1 MKKVLIPTKLDA
13 QASRILSER
22 GYEVVQEPKT
32 PILDLAKAHPDAH
45 ALIVRSEKV
54 TAEVIDALPSLK
66 AVVRAGAGFDNIDG
80 KYARAKGIDVM
91 NTPGANS
98 NAVAEEVVAL
108 ILADIR
114 HVVRADE
121 TTRRGEWEKAK
132 LMGRELTG
140 KTVGIVGLGHI
151 GRLVAKRISGF
162 ECRVLGYDPLV
173 PPQKAKEFGIEPA
186 DVETIFRESDFIT
199 LHIPQN
205 AETKGFVGRKL
216 LALMKN
222 DATLV
227 NCARAGI
234 VDEDAIRE
242 AKGLKAIRF
251 LNDVY
256 PKDAEGPKSV
266 ADIADLMMP
275 HLGASTVEANRNAAI
290 RAAEELADLDEK
302 GVSPFVV
309 NRDMPAGLDAGFR
322 DLAFTLARLSRAML
336 GPDKSVSSIEVS
348 CYGRLE
354 PFANWLSLAFLNGLW
369 DDIDRSSDF
378 KAVVSDLE
386 SRGVSFRVRQS
397 DPAKKYENS
406 MTVDVTAG
414 DAKASVRGTVGEGVQ
429 MVARMDEFN
438 HLYWTPTANAVFF
451 EYNDRPGVI
460 AAIADVLHRED
471 VNIEDMRNPHNP
483 STGRSLALLSVNKP
497 VDAAV
502 VEKIAAQIS
511 AHRSGILAQ

>member
-1 MKKVLIPTKLDA
+1 MKKVLIPTKLDSLA
-13 QASRILSER
+13 TKILADHG

-32 PILDLAKAHPDAH
+32 PVLDLAKAHPDAH

-54 TAEVIDALPSLK
+54 TAEVIDALPNLK

-80 KYARAKGIDVM
+80 KYARSKGIDVM

-108 ILADIR
+108 ILADLR

-173 PPQKAKEFGIEPA
+173 PPEKAKEFGIEPA

-205 AETKGFVGRKL
+205 AETKGFVGKRL
-216 LALMKN
+216 LAL
-222 DATLV
+222 
-227 NCARAGI
+227 
-234 VDEDAIRE
+234 
-242 AKGLKAIRF
+242 F

-256 PKDAEGPKSV
+256 PKDAEGPKTV

-275 HLGASTVEANRNAAI
+275 HLGASTVEANRNAAV
-290 RAAEELADLDEK
+290 RAAEELVDLDEK

-309 NRDMPAGLDAGFR
+309 NRDMPAGLDASYC
-322 DLAFTLARLSRAML
+322 DLAFMIARVARAILGPEKPLSR
-336 GPDKSVSSIEVS
+336 IEVS
-348 CYGRLE
+348 CYGKLE
-354 PFANWLSLAFLNGLW
+354 PYAKWLSLSLLNGIW
-369 DDIDRSSDF
+369 DDINRSSDF
-378 KAVVSDLE
+378 KTVIADLE
-386 SRGVSFRVRQS
+386 GRGVAFKVREADAS
-397 DPAKKYENS
+397 KKYENS
-406 MTVDVTAG
+406 MTVDLAAG
-414 DAKASVRGTVGEGVQ
+414 AAQVSVRGTVGEGVK
-429 MVARMDEFN
+429 MIARIDEFN
-438 HLYWTPTANAVFF
+438 HLYWTPTRNAVFF
-451 EYNDRPGVI
+451 EYDDRPGVI
-460 AAIADVLHRED
+460 GAIGDALHKAD

-483 STGRSLALLSVNKP
+483 ATGHSMAMLSTNKP
-497 VDAAV
+497 VAPELVAS
-502 VEKIAAQIS
+502 IAKTIKSFKSS
-511 AHRSGILAQ
+511 ALAF